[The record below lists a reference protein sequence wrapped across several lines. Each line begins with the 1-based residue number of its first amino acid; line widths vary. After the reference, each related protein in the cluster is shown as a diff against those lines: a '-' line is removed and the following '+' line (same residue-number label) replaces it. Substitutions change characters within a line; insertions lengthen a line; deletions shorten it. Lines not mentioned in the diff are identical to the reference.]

1 MKQEEKDFRDRKV
14 KDFIQSQVDIK
25 SGSVLRTAFKLGWN
39 LSHRYSR
46 DKNKNGSLR
55 VKKV

>member
-1 MKQEEKDFRDRKV
+1 MKQEEKDFRDEKILKYLENFHHDYEDLAR
-14 KDFIQSQVDIK
+14 DSF
-25 SGSVLRTAFKLGWN
+25 LLGWN

-46 DKNKNGSLR
+46 DKNKNGSSR

>member
-1 MKQEEKDFRDRKV
+1 MKQEEKDFRDEKILKYLENFHHDYEDLAR
-14 KDFIQSQVDIK
+14 DSF
-25 SGSVLRTAFKLGWN
+25 LLGWN